1 MLLRELF
8 DREKTAVV
16 CFGRFNP
23 PTIGHEHLI
32 NKMRSVPG
40 DPFLFLS
47 HTQNSKTDPL
57 DFETKS
63 KFVKQ
68 MFPDIN
74 VGHRSVKTVVQCLE
88 YLQEMNYNN
97 IVFIAGG
104 DRVDNFK
111 KMFNSYNGKADKNGN
126 VPFDFNSI
134 KVVSAGDRDPD
145 ATDVSGMSASK
156 LRLAAVNGDM
166 DTFAQ
171 GISDKK
177 LAKTVFDAVRKGMGI
192 EDLISK

>member
-8 DREKTAVV
+8 NREKTAVV

-23 PTIGHEHLI
+23 PTIGHELLI
-32 NKMRSVPG
+32 DKMRNMPG

-74 VGHRSVKTVVQCLE
+74 VGHSSVKTVVQCLE
-88 YLQEMNYNN
+88 YIQKLNYNN
-97 IVFIAGG
+97 VIFIAGG
-104 DRVDNFK
+104 DRAESFE
-111 KMFNSYNGKADKNGN
+111 KMFNSYNGKSDKTGN

-145 ATDVSGMSASK
+145 ANDVTGMSASK

-177 LAKTVFDAVRKGMGI
+177 LAKTVFNAVRKGMGI
-192 EDLISK
+192 EDLVSK